1 MVGDAK
7 NSYYSRMGKS
17 RELVSFF
24 EDMLSRQEYLIPMVA
39 ASFQYPIHYYGMTSA
54 ALLEDLFV
62 DASINFRNSHKRDI
76 QISRPERATD
86 GEEASSKGIK
96 GWDYQFQGEHF
107 SHKVGKGIGP
117 VALLWDATVKL
128 PENKRWT
135 YESTMVYVL
144 SHYKKQSA
152 NILINENTKLAVNS
166 ILIYRNKP
174 VNQGQTIFIGERL
187 SRTEWLIHEVLEV
200 NSAKD
205 MPSALPLDQI
215 WGKMVRYWSTA
226 TANKFDVFISIKSVN
241 GEYNNLVGQRVEI
254 DYEAHPGV
262 YVFERE
268 RLQDIEV
275 TQNNRAVL
283 LPASTVGILAKES
296 AELGLF
302 VFMPSW
308 YMTYAENRPA
318 DLYLAQRQEFDQLNS
333 ASRRR

>member
-1 MVGDAK
+1 M
-7 NSYYSRMGKS
+7 SKS

-62 DASINFRNSHKRDI
+62 DASINFRNSHKRDVD
-76 QISRPERATD
+76 ISRPERDIA
-86 GEEASSKGIK
+86 GEEANSKGVK

-107 SHKVGKGIGP
+107 SHKVGKGINAI
-117 VALLWDATVKL
+117 ALLWDATVKL
-128 PENKRWT
+128 PENKRWS

-144 SHYKKQSA
+144 SHYKRTSA
-152 NILINENTKLAVNS
+152 NLILESGSKIQTSS
-166 ILIYRNKP
+166 ILNYRNRP
-174 VNQGQTIFIGERL
+174 VSKGQAVFVSERL
-187 SRTEWLIHEVLEV
+187 SRTQWKIHEIILLDT
-200 NSAKD
+200 NA
-205 MPSALPLDQI
+205 PSMSEGLPFELI
-215 WGKMVRYWSTA
+215 WGKMVSYWA
-226 TANKFDVFISIKSVN
+226 KGTANRFDIFISNKPLNIDSEFLSAENVH
-241 GEYNNLVGQRVEI
+241 I

-262 YVFERE
+262 YIFEKE
-268 RLQDIEV
+268 RLQNIEV

-283 LPASTVGILAKES
+283 LPSTTVGELAKES
-296 AELGLF
+296 AETGLF

-318 DLYLAQRQEFDQLNS
+318 DLYLAQKQEFDKLSS

>member
-1 MVGDAK
+1 
-7 NSYYSRMGKS
+7 MGKS

-62 DASINFRNSHKRDI
+62 DASINFRNSHKRDV
-76 QISRPERATD
+76 QISRPERASE
-86 GEEASSKGIK
+86 GEEANSKGIK

-107 SHKVGKGIGP
+107 SHKVGKGIGA
-117 VALLWDATVKL
+117 VALLWDATVNL
-128 PENKRWT
+128 PEDKRWT

-144 SHYKKQSA
+144 SNYKKLTA
-152 NILINENTKLAVNS
+152 NIISSEHSNLPITS
-166 ILIYRNKP
+166 IFNYRNKA
-174 VNQGQTIFIGERL
+174 VNEGQAVFIVERL
-187 SRTEWLIHEVLEV
+187 SRITWHVHEVIELAQ
-200 NSAKD
+200 AKD
-205 MPSALPLDQI
+205 MQTALPLDHI
-215 WGKMVRYWSTA
+215 WDKMIGYWSKS
-226 TANKFDVFISIKSVN
+226 TANKFDVFVSTKSAE
-241 GEYNNLVGQRVEI
+241 GKYNNLVGKQIEI

-268 RLQDIEV
+268 RLQNIEV

-283 LPASTVGILAKES
+283 LPANTVGQLAKES
-296 AELGLF
+296 AEIGLF

-308 YMTYAENRPA
+308 YMAYAENRPA
-318 DLYLAQRQEFDQLNS
+318 DLYLAQKQEFDQMNS

>member
-1 MVGDAK
+1 
-7 NSYYSRMGKS
+7 MGKS

-62 DASINFRNSHKRDI
+62 DASINFRNSHKRDV
-76 QISRPERATD
+76 QISRPERASE
-86 GEEASSKGIK
+86 GEEANSKGVK

-107 SHKVGKGIGP
+107 SHKVGKGIGA

-128 PENKRWT
+128 PEDKRWT

-144 SHYKKQSA
+144 SHYKKLSA
-152 NILINENTKLAVNS
+152 NVISTEHAKLPVSS
-166 ILIYRNKP
+166 IFAYRNKP
-174 VNQGQTIFIGERL
+174 VKAGQAVFIGERL
-187 SRTEWLIHEVLEV
+187 SRTSWKIHEVLEME
-200 NSAKD
+200 SAED
-205 MPSALPLDQI
+205 MPSALPLDHI
-215 WGKMVRYWSTA
+215 WGKMISYWSKS
-226 TANKFDVFISIKSVN
+226 TANKFDVFISTKPAE
-241 GEYNNLVGQRVEI
+241 GKYNNLAGMQVEI

-268 RLQDIEV
+268 RLQNIEV

-283 LPASTVGILAKES
+283 LPATTVGQLAKES
-296 AELGLF
+296 AETGLF

-318 DLYLAQRQEFDQLNS
+318 DLYLAQKQEFDQMNS

>member
-1 MVGDAK
+1 
-7 NSYYSRMGKS
+7 MGKS

-62 DASINFRNSHKRDI
+62 DASINFRNSHKREV
-76 QISRPERATD
+76 QISRPERASE
-86 GEEASSKGIK
+86 GEEANSKGIK

-107 SHKVGKGIGP
+107 SHKVGKGIGA

-128 PENKRWT
+128 PEDKRWT

-144 SHYKKQSA
+144 SHYKKLSA
-152 NILINENTKLAVNS
+152 NIVSPEHGKLPVSS
-166 ILIYRNKP
+166 IFAYRNKP
-174 VNQGQTIFIGERL
+174 VKEGQAVFIGERL
-187 SRTEWLIHEVLEV
+187 SRTSWQIHEVLEMK
-200 NSAKD
+200 SAED
-205 MPSALPLDQI
+205 MSSALPLDHI
-215 WGKMVRYWSTA
+215 WGKMIGYWSKS
-226 TANKFDVFISIKSVN
+226 TANKFDVFISTKPADGKYDYVA
-241 GEYNNLVGQRVEI
+241 GKQVEI

-268 RLQDIEV
+268 RLQNIEV

-283 LPASTVGILAKES
+283 LPANTVGQLAKES
-296 AELGLF
+296 AESGLF

-318 DLYLAQRQEFDQLNS
+318 DLYLAQKQEFDQMNS

>member
-1 MVGDAK
+1 
-7 NSYYSRMGKS
+7 MGKS

-62 DASINFRNSHKRDI
+62 DASINFRNSHKRDV
-76 QISRPERATD
+76 QISRPERASE
-86 GEEASSKGIK
+86 GEEANSKGVK

-107 SHKVGKGIGP
+107 SHKVGKGIGA

-128 PENKRWT
+128 PEDKRWT

-144 SHYKKQSA
+144 ANYKKPSA
-152 NILINENTKLAVNS
+152 NIVSPEHAKLSVSS
-166 ILIYRNKP
+166 IFAYRNKP
-174 VNQGQTIFIGERL
+174 VKEGQTVFISERL
-187 SRTEWLIHEVLEV
+187 SRTSWQIHEVLEMK
-200 NSAKD
+200 SAED
-205 MPSALPLDQI
+205 MSSALPLDHI
-215 WGKMVRYWSTA
+215 WGKMIGYWSKS
-226 TANKFDVFISIKSVN
+226 TANKFDVFISTKPAD
-241 GEYNNLVGQRVEI
+241 GKYNNLAGKQVEI

-268 RLQDIEV
+268 RLQNIEV

-283 LPASTVGILAKES
+283 LPANTVGQLAKES
-296 AELGLF
+296 AESGLF

-318 DLYLAQRQEFDQLNS
+318 DLYLAQKQEFDQMNS